1 MAIQIETFDS
11 FVCSELQ
18 QKISRPSVLPGRFTP
33 GIISLSEFTAPGEK
47 NIEDYQIRVNCY
59 CHAQGKL
66 HIDRT
71 GLA

>member
-1 MAIQIETFDS
+1 
-11 FVCSELQ
+11 
-18 QKISRPSVLPGRFTP
+18 VLPGRFTP